1 MFENLGELFA
11 VFSGEALVNLL
22 IALGILVGGW
32 VVARVAGFLTR
43 RLIRRTRLVERLG
56 GSMQNEA
63 TTAQPVVE
71 RWAARIVFWLIM
83 LFVLIAFFQQL
94 QLSAISNPLSDL
106 LNQILL
112 AAPQFLG
119 AALIL
124 LVAWV
129 VASLA
134 RLLVSRTLGILRIEE
149 RLSDSANIEA
159 DAASVR
165 ESLSTGIFWL
175 VFLIFLPAV
184 LNALGMQGLVEP
196 VQGVVDD
203 ILGTVPNIFSA
214 GILLLVG
221 WVIARI
227 ARQIIV
233 NLLSATGLD
242 RVGKRAGIGTD
253 DQSLT
258 QLIGTVVYIL
268 VLIPA
273 VIAALNALEIE
284 ALSAPAISMLTTVL
298 TGVPAFFGALLVL
311 AVAYYAGK
319 LVASLVT
326 NVLSGVGLD
335 SVPERLGF
343 GKETTKGQRSLSDIA
358 GSLAL
363 VGVMLLA
370 AAEAAN
376 LLGLP
381 TLGMRIAEFTSWG
394 GQAVVALIIMAIGL
408 YLANLARDA
417 IKATSGN
424 QANFTANLARTAILI
439 FVVALALQQLGV
451 AGETVNLAF
460 GILLGAVAV
469 ATALAFGLGARE
481 AAGKQVEN
489 WMSNLQGGKKEG
501 TKSS

>member
-1 MFENLGELFA
+1 MFDNLGELLT
-11 VFSGEALVNLL
+11 VFSGEALINLL

-32 VVARVAGFLTR
+32 VVARVAGFLAK

-56 GSMQNEA
+56 GSMEKEA
-63 TTAQPVVE
+63 AAAQPVVE
-71 RWAARIVFWLIM
+71 QWASRIVFWLIM

-149 RLSDSANIEA
+149 RLNDSASIKA

-214 GILLLVG
+214 GVLLLVG

-227 ARQIIV
+227 VRQIIV
-233 NLLSATGLD
+233 NLLGATGLD
-242 RVGKRAGIGTD
+242 RVGERAGIGTD

-311 AVAYYAGK
+311 AVAYVAGK
-319 LVASLVT
+319 LIASLVT
-326 NVLSGVGLD
+326 NVFSGLGLD

-343 GKETTKGQRSLSDIA
+343 RKEATKGQRSLSDIA

-376 LLGLP
+376 LFGLP
-381 TLGMRIAEFTSWG
+381 TLSIRITEFTSWG
-394 GQAVVALIIMAIGL
+394 GQAIVALIIMAIGL
-408 YLANLARDA
+408 YLANLARDV
-417 IKATSGN
+417 IKATGGN
-424 QANFTANLARTAILI
+424 QANFSSNLARIAILI

-489 WMSNLQGGKKEG
+489 WMSNLQGGKK
-501 TKSS
+501 

>member
-1 MFENLGELFA
+1 
-11 VFSGEALVNLL
+11 
-22 IALGILVGGW
+22 
-32 VVARVAGFLTR
+32 
-43 RLIRRTRLVERLG
+43 
-56 GSMQNEA
+56 
-63 TTAQPVVE
+63 
-71 RWAARIVFWLIM
+71 
-83 LFVLIAFFQQL
+83 
-94 QLSAISNPLSDL
+94 
-106 LNQILL
+106 
-112 AAPQFLG
+112 
-119 AALIL
+119 
-124 LVAWV
+124 
-129 VASLA
+129 
-134 RLLVSRTLGILRIEE
+134 
-149 RLSDSANIEA
+149 
-159 DAASVR
+159 
-165 ESLSTGIFWL
+165 
-175 VFLIFLPAV
+175 
-184 LNALGMQGLVEP
+184 MQGLVEP

-227 ARQIIV
+227 IRQIIV

-242 RVGKRAGIGTD
+242 RVGERAGISTD
-253 DQSLT
+253 GQSLT

-298 TGVPAFFGALLVL
+298 AGVPAFFGALLVL
-311 AVAYYAGK
+311 AVAYFAGK
-319 LVASLVT
+319 LVANLVT
-326 NVLSGVGLD
+326 NVFSGLGLD

-343 GKETTKGQRSLSDIA
+343 RKEATKGQRSLSDIA

-381 TLGMRIAEFTSWG
+381 TLSMGIAEFTNWG
-394 GQAVVALIIMAIGL
+394 GQAIVALIIMAIGL
-408 YLANLARDA
+408 YLANLARDV
-417 IKATSGN
+417 IKATGGN
-424 QANFTANLARTAILI
+424 QANFSANLARIAILI

-489 WMSNLQGGKKEG
+489 WMSNLQGGKK
-501 TKSS
+501 K